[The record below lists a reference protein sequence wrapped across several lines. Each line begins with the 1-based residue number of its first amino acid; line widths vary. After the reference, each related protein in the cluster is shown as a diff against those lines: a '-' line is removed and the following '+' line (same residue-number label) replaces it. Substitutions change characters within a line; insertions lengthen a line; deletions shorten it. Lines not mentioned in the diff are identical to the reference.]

1 MIIANKVK
9 MTNENQFTLNSELVL
24 LAVYWLISVIALVV
38 EVEL

>member
-24 LAVYWLISVIALVV
+24 LYIG
-38 EVEL
+38 